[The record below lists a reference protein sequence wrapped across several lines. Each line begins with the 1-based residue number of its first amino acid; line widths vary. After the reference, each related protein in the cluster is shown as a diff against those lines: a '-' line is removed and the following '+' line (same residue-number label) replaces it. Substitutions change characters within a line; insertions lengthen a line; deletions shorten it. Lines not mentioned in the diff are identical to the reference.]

1 MSRKACRRSL
11 GFICLL
17 TCLYAGPTLPGVLP
31 SADPASAAV
40 ANKCW
45 QLGTRLALVISKE
58 LLKSLLTAAIK
69 SLYFQP
75 VSLPDTPPPQGSVK
89 PEADAESKPDN
100 DDEETGQDD
109 NNSDDSSE
117 SESEFFGFWEVG
129 KFLEDNLQEEIKKLD
144 RDVVLGLDIDRTAF
158 IPAEELRQE
167 DVKNHDDGL
176 ACFGAWLQSEW
187 YDTDR
192 PFIVLIYNTSRFGPL
207 DPDWEYFKQT
217 FLEHRIPLPHILIYN
232 NGASVVVNP
241 DMPEPLNR
249 LLPGLTE
256 FIRATQLLGTSYNNS
271 EQRINTLMGEVEYSR
286 LMSLLDQGSEA
297 GICRSQTA
305 GYILTAEYPGNMEP
319 AAMFQLLA
327 SDEQT
332 RQGSYNFHRD
342 SEGVYVYNRTVNKG
356 SALIAVINQLQ
367 PILKNPILFTAGDN
381 LDDLPALRL
390 DLVSQTFVEPGSR
403 NSAEMFADFEP
414 LELSQEQVSSVQ
426 KIWHRGILAAQPK
439 EELAEALEVLQ
450 LDSPDKLL
458 KAKRRG
464 IGGLMDQ
471 VYEYLQSLNA
481 PVQAAP

>member
-1 MSRKACRRSL
+1 
-11 GFICLL
+11 
-17 TCLYAGPTLPGVLP
+17 
-31 SADPASAAV
+31 
-40 ANKCW
+40 
-45 QLGTRLALVISKE
+45 
-58 LLKSLLTAAIK
+58 
-69 SLYFQP
+69 
-75 VSLPDTPPPQGSVK
+75 
-89 PEADAESKPDN
+89 
-100 DDEETGQDD
+100 
-109 NNSDDSSE
+109 
-117 SESEFFGFWEVG
+117 
-129 KFLEDNLQEEIKKLD
+129 
-144 RDVVLGLDIDRTAF
+144 
-158 IPAEELRQE
+158 
-167 DVKNHDDGL
+167 
-176 ACFGAWLQSEW
+176 
-187 YDTDR
+187 
-192 PFIVLIYNTSRFGPL
+192 
-207 DPDWEYFKQT
+207 
-217 FLEHRIPLPHILIYN
+217 
-232 NGASVVVNP
+232 
-241 DMPEPLNR
+241 
-249 LLPGLTE
+249 
-256 FIRATQLLGTSYNNS
+256 
-271 EQRINTLMGEVEYSR
+271 
-286 LMSLLDQGSEA
+286 
-297 GICRSQTA
+297 
-305 GYILTAEYPGNMEP
+305 
-319 AAMFQLLA
+319 MFQLLA